1 MPQCSCAL
9 FVQVVLEKA
18 MRYQG
23 IERVGTSEWQ
33 NWLALALDV
42 KMGLGRAPQYQTF
55 LSVVKRPNNV
65 WTRS

>member
-1 MPQCSCAL
+1 
-9 FVQVVLEKA
+9 

-55 LSVVKRPNNV
+55 LSVVKRPNTV